1 MISIIVPVYNA
12 EKYIKKTIDSVKA
25 QTYSDWELILVDD
38 GSTDNSAQEIL
49 ASNDERIR
57 YVRNE
62 SGKKGAAG
70 ARNYGISIAL
80 GRYIAFIDADD
91 IWQKDKLQKTLDY
104 MERNEYE
111 FVFTAY
117 DFGDENA
124 ESVGKTVHVPK
135 DLTYK
140 KALSRTVI
148 FTSTVMFD
156 LNKLEKDMIYMP
168 YIASED
174 TATWW
179 NVLRSGVVAHGLD
192 ESLVIYRRSSG
203 TLSANKFVAIKR
215 IWGLYRKNEKFG
227 ILKSMLYMIGW
238 AWRAV
243 ARRM

>member
-148 FTSTVMFD
+148 FTSTVVFD

-168 YIASED
+168 YIARFQSIRNQFCIIFIIIMIID
-174 TATWW
+174 CHR
-179 NVLRSGVVAHGLD
+179 LVVRNYEIKNSKISNELNIIF
-192 ESLVIYRRSSG
+192 L
-203 TLSANKFVAIKR
+203 TLFLHI
-215 IWGLYRKNEKFG
+215 I
-227 ILKSMLYMIGW
+227 M
-238 AWRAV
+238 
-243 ARRM
+243 

>member
-1 MISIIVPVYNA
+1 MSFSVIVPVFDNP
-12 EKYIKKTIDSVKA
+12 TQVD
-25 QTYSDWELILVDD
+25 ELLTSLVGNLKHCGHYTEVIVVDD

-124 ESVGKTVHVPK
+124 VPDQSK
-135 DLTYK
+135 
-140 KALSRTVI
+140 
-148 FTSTVMFD
+148 
-156 LNKLEKDMIYMP
+156 
-168 YIASED
+168 IAKHKSE
-174 TATWW
+174 
-179 NVLRSGVVAHGLD
+179 
-192 ESLVIYRRSSG
+192 E
-203 TLSANKFVAIKR
+203 
-215 IWGLYRKNEKFG
+215 
-227 ILKSMLYMIGW
+227 
-238 AWRAV
+238 
-243 ARRM
+243 